1 MSLMLSS
8 VTQTLTDRQNLGT
21 NITLNMNSRLDRN
34 IVLLAEHI
42 TSPKM
47 ITLLLFFSNEN
58 VFPPAD
64 NAPESHEH
72 GRR

>member
-1 MSLMLSS
+1 M
-8 VTQTLTDRQNLGT
+8 DRQNLGA
-21 NITLNMNSRLDRN
+21 NIKLNMNSRLDRN
-34 IVLLAEHI
+34 IVLLAKHI

-47 ITLLLFFSNEN
+47 ICTGANLLALLLFFSNEN

-64 NAPESHEH
+64 DATESHEH